1 MLATG
6 GSRNAVAAGTEG
18 ELLAGS
24 TVRASILK
32 RPSPRFAR
40 VVILAATLALAGDTV
55 YRTVARIGYLNRE
68 ECILYRALPGMGFLI
83 FEHLVETGLIALVGT
98 FVAILLARQLHR
110 FPRLFPARPI
120 AAFLYGAALPLCSCA
135 AVPLLYA
142 MRGKR
147 DERTTL
153 AFVLAAPLLSPS
165 IIVLSFALMGTAYGV
180 LRIAASFVLVMATA
194 HVVPLVMKRRAGRAE
209 PSACASYADVQG
221 PACTGSCAPARG
233 DVYLETLAVFR
244 SILPYLLLAGTLSI
258 AFDLLKPER
267 WLEAGSL
274 PGGGLGSTLG
284 GALVVLVGIP
294 LYLCHGTEVLLL
306 RPLVHHGVSLGT
318 AVGFSLTS
326 TGVCLTSLAMLGR
339 FLGRRATI
347 VLAGSVLFT
356 ALALGFAIDRL
367 VAF

>member
-1 MLATG
+1 V
-6 GSRNAVAAGTEG
+6 SEREF
-18 ELLAGS
+18 LAGL
-24 TVRASILK
+24 TIRASILK
-32 RPSPRFAR
+32 RPSRNFAR
-40 VVILAATLALAGDTV
+40 AAVFAATLALTVDTV

-68 ECILYRALPGMGFLI
+68 ECILYRAFPGMGFLV

-110 FPRLFPARPI
+110 FPRLFPANPI

-244 SILPYLLLAGTLSI
+244 SILPYLLIAGTLSI

-347 VLAGSVLFT
+347 VLAGCVLFT
-356 ALALGFAIDRL
+356 ALALGFVIDRL